1 MRPDASRLVYRI
13 KTALKGESNG
23 LETANLAWQ
32 YAKEVEYFL
41 SLLNRCLEIENDLDA
56 YIATYSNPSVLDTLD
71 VLDFEETKEWNERCR
86 TFGWRKADEIDP
98 VNLKNL
104 HDRFSQIEDPKTWL
118 QGEFRAKVRGKK
130 PLEAYQIASLLNEKF
145 EADANL
151 DIERERLESQA
162 IEKAESELA
171 NALQELVPAETPEA
185 IVSRYRTY
193 GIELPDKEGAIKTVK
208 LSIDENAIRETTA
221 AVESLI
227 DQAESAQ
234 TDEENNAL
242 EKAYFDC
249 DYLLTLT
256 DTRSKIDPKL
266 RDAYSTVATKIS
278 HHRASLE
285 SNILIQ
291 NSIDDLRKVLQGLS
305 ISFGRKKATVHDAK
319 ERLKSFEAQAKRMGR
334 RIPPK
339 LQEDIKKA
347 LSEATRKRAPKYAI
361 LASGALIILL
371 MIGWFANSQVKS
383 NQYSEVLQIAT
394 AALNQ
399 AAANQDIVQAEE
411 TLLEQKDLIANAPA
425 GHAIKQAAESLQDW
439 IVAQTDF
446 KNEYSMIADQ
456 LDAIRNSGNAD
467 PNAPEIDEL
476 LSKAATTLSAID
488 VELNDD
494 SDARIARFEEWRKDQ
509 ISAILNDQKQ
519 RLLGYVREAQNK
531 LEQAAAASS
540 DAEFEESASV
550 IVESIASARL
560 HISKYPD
567 TDQNSLQQRSI
578 GRIEESLKS
587 IQEKRDT
594 MLAAQK
600 SIKGADDLAGYL
612 KSLEAIYNFDT
623 LPPDGKRNI
632 GRILKLENQY
642 KSLIQ
647 NLVMPGNPEGWQAL
661 NSSSD
666 FATERQALDEVET
679 AFIERMINN
688 PLFPTIYESKV
699 KYFEGAPVAKNEYS
713 VFLADPI
720 QKGDKA
726 GLKTGINF
734 SFKVRGFDEN
744 GDAEEEAL
752 EMNFLSH
759 PDGTFWGFFYEPS
772 ELSKESIYYQESLRV
787 SFMKILAGAP
797 RFFPLELIDELT
809 SKRTLSPAF
818 RAYWQKQLIEFM
830 ELNPW
835 KWGISLSPELQNQIE
850 SFEKLDPDGIDQQ
863 QWLSTVEQISPSVL
877 LTEHFRLASK
887 LKVADEA
894 KAFVEFYNY
903 AKSGEMKL
911 IGQANESGNIEYEHP
926 RLDDEK
932 LWIVNGLT
940 GRIERLEA
948 ETNIAPYSPV
958 LAYRFEDQPASRVIQ
973 KTEMRTGIDLNSSRY
988 SQKLPPLFN

>member
-32 YAKEVEYFL
+32 YAKEVEL
-41 SLLNRCLEIENDLDA
+41 SLALLKQCLETESDLEV
-56 YIATYSNPSVLDTLD
+56 YVATYSNPSVLDTLNT
-71 VLDFEETKEWNERCR
+71 LDFGGAKEWSDHCEK
-86 TFGWRKADEIDP
+86 FGWRKADEIDP
-98 VNLKNL
+98 AQLKQL
-104 HDRFSQIEDPKTWL
+104 QERFSQIEDPKTWL
-118 QGEFRAKVRGKK
+118 QGEFRAKVRAKK
-130 PLEAYQIASLLNEKF
+130 PLEAYQIASLICEKF

-151 DIERERLESQA
+151 TSELERLKSQV
-162 IEKAESELA
+162 IDQAESELSS
-171 NALQELVPAETPEA
+171 ALQELMPAETPEA
-185 IVSRYRTY
+185 IVARYRSC
-193 GIELPDKEGAIKTVK
+193 GIEFPDKEGSIKTV
-208 LSIDENAIRETTA
+208 LLTMEENAVRDATA

-227 DQAESAQ
+227 EQAKSSH
-234 TDEENNAL
+234 TDEEKSAL
-242 EKAYFDC
+242 EKAYFEC
-249 DYLLTLT
+249 DYQLTLT

-266 RDAYSTVATKIS
+266 RDAYSTVVTEIS
-278 HHRASLE
+278 HHRAGNE
-285 SNILIQ
+285 SNLLIQ
-291 NSIDDLRKVLQGLS
+291 NAIDDLRKVLQGLS

-334 RIPPK
+334 RIPAEV
-339 LQEDIKKA
+339 QEDIKKA

-361 LASGALIILL
+361 LASGALVILL
-371 MIGWFANSQVKS
+371 IIGYIANSQVKN
-383 NQYSEVLQIAT
+383 NQYSETLQIAT

-399 AAANQDIVQAEE
+399 AAANQDIEQAEQA
-411 TLLEQKDLIANAPA
+411 LLERKGLIANAPS
-425 GHAIKQAAESLQDW
+425 GHAIKEAAGSLQSW
-439 IVAQTDF
+439 ITEQ
-446 KNEYSMIADQ
+446 KGLQKEYTEIADR
-456 LDAIRNSGNAD
+456 LDAFRGAENAD
-467 PNAPEIDEL
+467 PNAPEIDAF
-476 LSKAATTLSAID
+476 LSRATTTLASID
-488 VELNDD
+488 VGLEND
-494 SDARIARFEEWRKDQ
+494 SEARIARFESWRKDQ
-509 ISAILNDQKQ
+509 ISAQLNHRKQ
-519 RLLGYVREAQNK
+519 VLLGYVREAQNN
-531 LEQAAAASS
+531 LEQAAAASN
-540 DAEFEESASV
+540 DTEFEASSRA
-550 IVESIASARL
+550 IVESIANARL
-560 HISKYPD
+560 HISQYPD
-567 TDQNSLQQRSI
+567 SDQNSLQQRSI

-600 SIKGADDLAGYL
+600 SIKGADNLEGYL
-612 KSLEAIYNFDT
+612 KSLEAIYNFET

-642 KSLIQ
+642 KSLMQ
-647 NLVMPGNPEGWQAL
+647 NLIMPGNPEGWEAL
-661 NSSSD
+661 SASGD
-666 FATERQALDEVET
+666 FAAEKQTLDEAET
-679 AFIERMINN
+679 AFVERMINN

-699 KYFEGAPVAKNEYS
+699 KYFEGAPIAKNEYS

-818 RAYWQKQLIEFM
+818 RAYWQQQLIELM
-830 ELNPW
+830 EMNPW
-835 KWGISLSPELQNQIE
+835 KWGMPLSPELQIQIE

-877 LTEHFRLASK
+877 LTEHFRIASK
-887 LKVADEA
+887 TKVADEA
-894 KAFVEFYNY
+894 KAFVEFYSY
-903 AKSGEMKL
+903 AKAGEMKL
-911 IGQANESGNIEYEHP
+911 LGQANESGKIEYEHP
-926 RLDDEK
+926 RFDDEK
-932 LWIVNGLT
+932 IWIVNGLT
-940 GRIERLEA
+940 GRIERFEA

-958 LAYRFEDQPASRVIQ
+958 IAYRFEDQPASRVIQ
-973 KTEMRTGIDLNSSRY
+973 KTEMRTGIDLSSNRY